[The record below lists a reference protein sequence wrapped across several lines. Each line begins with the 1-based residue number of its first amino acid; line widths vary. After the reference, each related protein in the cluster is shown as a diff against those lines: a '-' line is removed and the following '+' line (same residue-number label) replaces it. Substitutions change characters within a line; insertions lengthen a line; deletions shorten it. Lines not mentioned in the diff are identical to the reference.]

1 MGRAGSIL
9 DPTRTQLVDV
19 GWRVEEP
26 KTDRQNQ
33 SVELILGEGERRL
46 VRWSSESKKSH
57 RNLQKMSLES
67 TFYCRNLH
75 FITGICIFFF
85 GIYIFFCKKLL
96 YYGRIWLNPTRFGLF
111 L

>member
-33 SVELILGEGERRL
+33 SVESISGEGERRL
-46 VRWSSESKKSH
+46 VRSV
-57 RNLQKMSLES
+57 
-67 TFYCRNLH
+67 
-75 FITGICIFFF
+75 I
-85 GIYIFFCKKLL
+85 
-96 YYGRIWLNPTRFGLF
+96 RI
-111 L
+111 